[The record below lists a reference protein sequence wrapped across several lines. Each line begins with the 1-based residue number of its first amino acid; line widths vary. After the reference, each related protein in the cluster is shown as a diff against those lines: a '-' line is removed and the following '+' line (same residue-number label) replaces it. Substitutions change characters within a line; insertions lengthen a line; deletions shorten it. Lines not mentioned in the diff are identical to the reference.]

1 MREWK
6 DYSVH
11 GACSLEEFTRFVRF
25 NKVRL
30 RRLEEDLSEVRR
42 LMIAIPGP
50 VYGGIPGNH
59 EWHDKMPG
67 LMDREMKI
75 LSKIKAVEDSER
87 TLTEFKDSL
96 TDRESSVFVLYY
108 FRDKTQDDIA
118 FDLCTS
124 QQYISQ
130 VINKINKKWEDRT

>member
-6 DYSVH
+6 DYSVP

-30 RRLEEDLSEVRR
+30 RRLEEELSEVRR

-50 VYGGIPGNH
+50 VYGGIPGSH
-59 EWHDKMPG
+59 EWHDKMLG

-75 LSKIKAVEDSER
+75 QNKIKAVEDSER
-87 TLTEFKDSL
+87 TLTEFKGSL
-96 TDRESSVFVLYY
+96 TERESSSRY
-108 FRDKTQDDIA
+108 RSK
-118 FDLCTS
+118 CW
-124 QQYISQ
+124 
-130 VINKINKKWEDRT
+130 INKPVL